1 MDSLRIKI
9 EKKLRTFL
17 CILVM
22 WLRNNL
28 LERTSDLTKQRILRG
43 SMQNTPENTAVR
55 QKFQSS
61 KGLKSSFWTGKFQFG
76 GFSRIFRSSDKTSS
90 FRKHGFCHGFHAEV
104 IKPFV
109 VGKQSVFN
117 FTQRIFAGNLSKEQS
132 QKQFPCGKMLAISV
146 SA

>member
-43 SMQNTPENTAVR
+43 SMQNTPKNTAVR
-55 QKFQSS
+55 
-61 KGLKSSFWTGKFQFG
+61 
-76 GFSRIFRSSDKTSS
+76 
-90 FRKHGFCHGFHAEV
+90 
-104 IKPFV
+104 
-109 VGKQSVFN
+109 
-117 FTQRIFAGNLSKEQS
+117 
-132 QKQFPCGKMLAISV
+132 
-146 SA
+146 